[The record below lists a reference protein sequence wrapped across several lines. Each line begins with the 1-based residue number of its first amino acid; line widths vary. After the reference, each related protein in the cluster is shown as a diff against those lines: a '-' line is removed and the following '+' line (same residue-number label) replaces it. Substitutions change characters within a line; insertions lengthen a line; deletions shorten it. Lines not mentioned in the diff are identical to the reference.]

1 MLNKEQGGVCVP
13 AGNKCPTG
21 IKGAEKQD
29 VELTMTQ
36 IYYIYI

>member
-29 VELTMTQ
+29 ATRMQ
-36 IYYIYI
+36 A